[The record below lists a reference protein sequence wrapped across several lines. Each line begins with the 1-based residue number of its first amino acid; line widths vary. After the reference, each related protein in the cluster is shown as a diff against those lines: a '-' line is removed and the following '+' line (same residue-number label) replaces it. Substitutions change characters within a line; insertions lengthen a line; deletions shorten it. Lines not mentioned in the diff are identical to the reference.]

1 MTPRNQIQVKQE
13 GRVLRITLAR
23 PEKRNA
29 LSATL
34 CREIVEAVKEGES
47 DTAIGAILLDSQGQV
62 FCAGMDLEEA
72 SKPDAA
78 AQTEIH
84 QELFTVGA
92 RAAKPIV
99 AAVQGP
105 ALGGGLGLLLNAHV
119 VVAANGT
126 SFGLTEIRVGM
137 WPFVVFR
144 AVVTAIGQRRAVEL
158 ALTGRIFGTPEAQQ
172 WGMVHF
178 VVPAF
183 ELEDRAAEVAQGIA
197 QSSAD
202 AIRLGMEFLRGSR
215 DLETPAYLG
224 LATHLRTQMFA
235 SADFAEGVRAFRE
248 KRKPEWPSIKR

>member
-1 MTPRNQIQVKQE
+1 VTRRHYIQARQE

-29 LSATL
+29 LSSAV
-34 CREIVEAVKEGES
+34 CREIVDTVHEAEADAS
-47 DTAIGAILLDSQGQV
+47 IGAVLLDAEGQV
-62 FCAGMDLEEA
+62 FCAGMDLDEA
-72 SKPDAA
+72 ARPDAA

-84 QELFTVGA
+84 EELFTIGA

-99 AAVQGP
+99 ASVQGP
-105 ALGGGLGLLLNAHV
+105 ALGGGLGLMLNAHV

-144 AVVTAIGQRRAVEL
+144 AVVTAIGERRAVEL

-183 ELEDRAAEVAQGIA
+183 ELEDRAVEVAQGIA

-202 AIRLGMEFLRGSR
+202 AIRLGMEFLRGCR
-215 DLETPAYLG
+215 DLDTPAYLG

-248 KRKPEWPSIKR
+248 KRKPEWPSLKG